1 MKKSVKK
8 KNGFTL
14 AEVLI
19 TLAIIGVVA
28 ALTIPTLVMN
38 FNEKSWDSAN
48 KVFRARFEE
57 AMRLTNVTQGISG
70 YATTKDFV
78 NALSKNF
85 KIGKIC
91 DSDELSSCFGEK
103 FTFRDTEY
111 ETDELQASSNLG
123 LPDWD
128 SEVIGLMF
136 DSGVSALI
144 TYDKNCALSD
154 PYSNNTAELTSCVA
168 LLYDVNG
175 NGNPNS
181 YEQDIKAYGEITL
194 SNTPD
199 VLLPEEVS
207 SYFAAGSFEWT
218 DDSFT
223 RFNGTGSWSAYQ
235 NCSWQGSD
243 YTYFHCSNAMMCTK
257 NSETSWACGN
267 HTGGGHTGGG
277 AN

>member
-19 TLAIIGVVA
+19 TLAIIGIVA

-91 DSDELSSCFGEK
+91 NSDELSSCFGEK

-181 YEQDIKAYGEITL
+181 YEQDATHLMYCFLTKFHLTL
-194 SNTPD
+194 LP
-199 VLLPEEVS
+199 VLLNGQMIHLQDSTEKE
-207 SYFAAGSFEWT
+207 AGLHIKIAL
-218 DDSFT
+218 
-223 RFNGTGSWSAYQ
+223 GAII
-235 NCSWQGSD
+235 
-243 YTYFHCSNAMMCTK
+243 H
-257 NSETSWACGN
+257 TSTAVII
-267 HTGGGHTGGG
+267 
-277 AN
+277 